1 MMRSGS
7 YPSAASCPRA
17 RRPAARNAAVMP
29 RASHSPYDA
38 WPTPIATAHP
48 RTRAATTSRSSRVG
62 AFGPRPPRRWAGGG
76 TSAATVTGPAH
87 APRPTSSRP
96 TTTCSPAPQ
105 HRRSSRR
112 DGVRVR
118 DAGVAPTPA
127 AGTGGA
133 DADATIAGTYQA
145 RATPTRTRRAAPFR
159 SWSGACYPRPRW
171 SRALASKCAHA
182 STTGGHEVS
191 RSPRSS
197 KKATAPATSSSV
209 VPTDRSSPPCSSTT
223 SYARRRSARCGGSR
237 SRDPLTDGLQALDQL
252 FDGDRL
258 EGGGPHRA
266 PRGQHD
272 RGAGHRRLVRRLDH
286 VEEVVLAH
294 EGVLGDDLQAHSLD
308 LASDLPDALGV
319 LADGRPA
326 VGPQRGEHGV
336 RRHPVSL
343 LAVAGRG
350 AY

>member
-7 YPSAASCPRA
+7 YPRAASSPSA

-29 RASHSPYDA
+29 RASHSSYDA

-48 RTRAATTSRSSRVG
+48 RTRAATTSRSSRVSS
-62 AFGPRPPRRWAGGG
+62 FESRTPRRWSGGG

-87 APRPTSSRP
+87 APRPTSAIP
-96 TTTCSPAPQ
+96 
-105 HRRSSRR
+105 
-112 DGVRVR
+112 
-118 DAGVAPTPA
+118 
-127 AGTGGA
+127 
-133 DADATIAGTYQA
+133 
-145 RATPTRTRRAAPFR
+145 
-159 SWSGACYPRPRW
+159 
-171 SRALASKCAHA
+171 
-182 STTGGHEVS
+182 
-191 RSPRSS
+191 
-197 KKATAPATSSSV
+197 
-209 VPTDRSSPPCSSTT
+209 TT

-308 LASDLPDALGV
+308 LTSDLPDALGV